1 MWKKKKEQKAQQ
13 SGDAFTTSV
22 SDLMAGLLS
31 IFILALCYFM
41 LNFQTVTNKYTGNTE
56 LRNQLL
62 KDVGKD
68 LQAQGLQVR
77 IDTKQGVLRFP
88 DSVLFESGEANI
100 KEQGQA
106 AGGKLRQSLLKTMTR
121 TEYREALETVFIEGH
136 TDKVPIHYEFFQSNC
151 ELSTQR
157 AINTWNLM
165 RNDVPEFNWLVNP
178 RGEPIF
184 SCSGYAETRPVREN
198 GLDPNSEEGRAA
210 NRRIDIRFVMMPPQ
224 DPGEKP
230 SGGSHG

>member
-1 MWKKKKEQKAQQ
+1 MWKKKKEEKAQQ

-62 KDVGKD
+62 NDVGKD

-77 IDTKQGVLRFP
+77 IDTKQGVLRIP
-88 DSVLFESGEANI
+88 ESVLFESGEANI
-100 KEQGQA
+100 KEQGQVA
-106 AGGKLRQSLLKTMTR
+106 VSKLSQSLLKTMTR
-121 TEYREALETVFIEGH
+121 PEYREALETVFIEGH
-136 TDKVPIHYEFFQSNC
+136 TDNVPIHNEFFQSNW

-165 RNDVPEFNWLVNP
+165 RNDVPEFNWLVNL

-198 GLDPNSEEGRAA
+198 GLDPNSEAGRAA